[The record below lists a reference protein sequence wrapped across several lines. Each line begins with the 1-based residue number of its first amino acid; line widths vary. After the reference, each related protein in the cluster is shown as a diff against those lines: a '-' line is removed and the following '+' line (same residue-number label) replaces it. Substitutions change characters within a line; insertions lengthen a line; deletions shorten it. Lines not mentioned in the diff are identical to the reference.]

1 MKNSSSYRNLWSQ
14 ISQWSMKAGSA
25 SARPVMLLYFVMS
38 DPDLPQKLRDA
49 ILSKLTGMFSGN
61 NEPALV
67 PVTETL
73 NESRSYIT
81 PEMEQRTFFND
92 TATTEIYTPFSF
104 KFHHGSFT
112 THCFNQPH

>member
-81 PEMEQRTFFND
+81 PEMEQRTDSILGRLTSF
-92 TATTEIYTPFSF
+92 YTPFSF
-104 KFHHGSFT
+104 K
-112 THCFNQPH
+112 